1 MEGVLISTCGM
12 WNAGDS
18 QGMDGSNRGPWFGA
32 GAILITGADLYDT
45 PNGEPPE
52 TTAQDVAA
60 DSGDFGFSYDL
71 WLDLH
76 PLRCVDAGLTCSAY
90 LFCRTKTVVQYE
102 YCTRSI
108 SRLLRTCCVRSS
120 AC

>member
-18 QGMDGSNRGPWFGA
+18 QGMDGSNRGPWFGP

-76 PLRCVDAGLTCSAY
+76 PLRCVDAGLTCSAEQKQWY
-90 LFCRTKTVVQYE
+90 NMNTV
-102 YCTRSI
+102 
-108 SRLLRTCCVRSS
+108 LAPS
-120 AC
+120 AGCYGPAVCGAVLAD